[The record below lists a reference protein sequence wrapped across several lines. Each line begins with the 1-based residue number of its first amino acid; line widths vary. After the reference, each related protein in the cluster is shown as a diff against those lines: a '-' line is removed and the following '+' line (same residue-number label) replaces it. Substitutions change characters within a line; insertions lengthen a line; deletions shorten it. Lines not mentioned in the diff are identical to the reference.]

1 VSEDC
6 RISTDFLRHPKTRK
20 LKRRLGTDGV
30 FALLALWLFTS
41 DAKSDG
47 DLSGMS
53 DEEVEL
59 AADWEGE
66 PGALIHAL
74 TETRFLDGVTGS
86 YSIHNWAKRNPF
98 AAARGV
104 RIEAARKAAVAKWQK
119 RKITDATGMPS
130 VSASDADRMREGCAS
145 DAVGLRDAQ
154 TRNAP
159 SPPTTPT
166 SPTPEVKSM
175 VAGATVSASPT
186 PQSVPESS
194 SAPSIVEDGPALA
207 LSPLEESDWSA
218 IRRSTPTE
226 DQVEKLYKLYPLKVG
241 KFDAKKAI
249 RKAVVEVQHGDADH
263 PPLALM
269 ESLNFLAERLQLYA
283 KCVDG
288 GDRHFLPHP
297 KTWFNTGRF
306 WDDPKTWKVERSGG
320 KKPSNNGLH
329 GNSGDYKN
337 QKVDYVC
344 DNSLEK

>member
-53 DEEVEL
+53 EEEVEL

-86 YSIHNWAKRNPF
+86 YSIHNWAKRNPY
-98 AAARGV
+98 AAARAV

-119 RKITDATGMPS
+119 QKITDATGMS
-130 VSASDADRMREGCAS
+130 SASASDAARMREGCAP
-145 DAVGLRDAQ
+145 DAARMRDAEN
-154 TRNAP
+154 RIAP
-159 SPPTTPT
+159 STPTT
-166 SPTPEVKSM
+166 PTPEVKSM

-186 PQSVPESS
+186 PQSIPESSS
-194 SAPSIVEDGPALA
+194 SAPSIVEDGPAPALA
-207 LSPLEESDWSA
+207 LSPHEENDWSA

-226 DQVEKLYKLYPLKVG
+226 DQVEKLYQIYPLKVG

-263 PPLALM
+263 PAMALT
-269 ESLNFLAERLQLYA
+269 ESLDYLAERVQLYA
-283 KCVDG
+283 QLVEG
-288 GDRHFLPHP
+288 GPREFLPHP
-297 KTWFNTGRF
+297 ATWFNKGKF
-306 WDDPKTWKVERSGG
+306 WDDPKTWKIERSSG
-320 KKPSNNGLH
+320 KRPSNGLH